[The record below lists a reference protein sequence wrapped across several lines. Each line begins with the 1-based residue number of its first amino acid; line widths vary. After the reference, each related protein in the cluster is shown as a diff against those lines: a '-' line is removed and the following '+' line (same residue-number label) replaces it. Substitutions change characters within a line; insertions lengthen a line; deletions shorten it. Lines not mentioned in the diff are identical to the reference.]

1 MRRALLLATLLAAQP
16 LPGVLASDGSTVF
29 AEHCADCHTLGH
41 GRARR
46 GPPLAGIVGKP
57 AAGVATYRY
66 SDAMRQAQIVWSRER
81 LGSFLADP
89 RADLPGTRMRMRKE
103 LSQTE
108 LAALLNYLEISAR
121 RAQ

>member
-57 AAGVATYRY
+57 AAGVANYRY
-66 SDAMRQAQIVWSRER
+66 SDAMRQAKIVWSRER
-81 LGSFLADP
+81 LTSFLANP
-89 RADLPGTRMRMRKE
+89 RQDLPGTRMRIRKE
-103 LSQTE
+103 LSQQE
-108 LAALLNYLEISAR
+108 VVALLTYLENSSHLAR
-121 RAQ
+121 